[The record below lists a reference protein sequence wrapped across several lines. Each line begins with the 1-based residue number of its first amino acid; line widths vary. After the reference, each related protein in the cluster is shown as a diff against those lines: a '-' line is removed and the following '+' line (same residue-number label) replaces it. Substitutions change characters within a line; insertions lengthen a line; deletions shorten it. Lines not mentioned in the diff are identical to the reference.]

1 MAEMLKRDKE
11 SIRDRIDQLK
21 WMKEV
26 RLKGRRTVIAL
37 SPIAVVIF
45 LSLDKS
51 NETGWLIILGIVV
64 IAFSL
69 YLAFF
74 DDTKEEDEKIKKNY
88 ERLLG
93 GSV

>member
-64 IAFSL
+64 IALSL

-74 DDTKEEDEKIKKNY
+74 DDTKKEDKEIKKNY